1 MPAARPAALSPILS
15 GSRFDAIIVGA
26 GFAGLYMLHHLRRLG
41 FSARVMETAPGV
53 GGTWYWNRYPGA
65 RCDFESMQYCYQF
78 DEALQQDWNWKER
91 FASQPDILAYIEH
104 VADRFDLKRDI
115 QFETRVK
122 AATFDESANEWAV
135 ETDRGQTLR
144 ARYFIMGVG
153 CLSSANPPAL
163 PGADTFQGKVYCT
176 WNWPHEKVDFTGLR
190 VGVIGTGSSGV
201 QAIPL
206 IAEEARHV
214 TVFQRTPNYVVPAQ
228 NRPLSAEEVASI
240 KADYRGLRQRARQLT
255 NLYVFPRHTDS
266 ALSVTDEERRRRF
279 EAQWELGGLQFL
291 GAFGDLT
298 TNPEANKLITQFWRE
313 KISGIVKDPK
323 TAELLMPK
331 DEIFGCK
338 RLVSGTNYYETFNR
352 PNVSLVDVSGEGRI
366 ERMTPTGLSAGG
378 KDYALDALVLATGFD
393 AMTGSVV
400 RIQIKG
406 RSGLT
411 IQDAW
416 QDGPGN
422 FIGLAVHGFPNMFNI
437 AGPGGPSVLAN
448 MVACGEQHVEWVADC
463 LAFMREKGLSRIE
476 ATAKAQ
482 EAWGE
487 EVAAAAKGSLR
498 SACNSW
504 YVGSNVEG
512 KARVFMP
519 YIGGFPKYEAFCNSV
534 AAKGY
539 EGFDLA

>member
-1 MPAARPAALSPILS
+1 MAAASTGPLAPTPS

-26 GFAGLYMLHHLRRLG
+26 GFAGLYMLHRLRRLG
-41 FSARVMETAPGV
+41 FTARVIEAAPGV

-78 DEALQQDWNWKER
+78 DEALQQDWQWKER
-91 FASQPDILAYIEH
+91 FASQPEILAYIEH

-115 QFETRVK
+115 EFETRVK
-122 AATFDESANEWAV
+122 AATFDEAANEWAV
-135 ETDRGQTLR
+135 ETDRGQSLR

-163 PGADTFQGKVYCT
+163 PGSDDFKGKVYCT

-206 IAEEARHV
+206 IAEEAKHL

-228 NRPLSAEEVASI
+228 NRPLSAQEAVAI
-240 KADYRGLRQRARQLT
+240 KADYRGLRQRARQLP

-266 ALSVTDEERRRRF
+266 ALSVSDAERRRRF

-313 KISGIVKDPK
+313 KISEIVKDPT
-323 TAELLMPK
+323 TAELLTPK

-352 PNVSLVDVSGEGRI
+352 SNVSLVDVSGDGRI
-366 ERMTPTGLSAGG
+366 ERMTATGLRAGG
-378 KDYALDALVLATGFD
+378 RDHALDALVLATGFD

-400 RIQIKG
+400 RIEITG
-406 RSGLT
+406 RGGLT

-416 QDGPGN
+416 RDGPGN
-422 FIGLAVHGFPNMFNI
+422 FIGLAVHGFPNMFNM

-476 ATAKAQ
+476 ATAQAQ

-487 EVAAAAKGSLR
+487 EVAAAAKTSLR

-539 EGFDLA
+539 EGFELG